1 MVRQTILLILNR
13 PPYDATRQSTMSEL
27 AEWVA
32 DSDRVLTF

>member
-1 MVRQTILLILNR
+1 MHKTCASCFKRSDR
-13 PPYDATRQSTMSEL
+13 ATMSDV